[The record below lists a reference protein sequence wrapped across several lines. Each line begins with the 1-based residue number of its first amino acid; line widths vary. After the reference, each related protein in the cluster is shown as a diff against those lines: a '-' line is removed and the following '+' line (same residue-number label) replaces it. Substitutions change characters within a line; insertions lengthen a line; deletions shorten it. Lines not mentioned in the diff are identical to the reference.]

1 MTDKRN
7 PTKYTE
13 ERSGRE
19 SSDGP
24 PDLPSGAERA
34 EYAGYTQAG
43 EQAGKDKPAPAEDEA
58 AREADLQ
65 PGRGKDAKEA
75 KDEAESRP

>member
-1 MTDKRN
+1 MADKRN
-7 PTKYTE
+7 PTKHTE

-34 EYAGYTQAG
+34 EYADYNQAG
-43 EQAGKDKPAPAEDEA
+43 EQAGKKKPAPAEDEA
-58 AREADLQ
+58 AREAGLQ
-65 PGRGKDAKEA
+65 PGGGEA
-75 KDEAESRP
+75 EDGAESRE